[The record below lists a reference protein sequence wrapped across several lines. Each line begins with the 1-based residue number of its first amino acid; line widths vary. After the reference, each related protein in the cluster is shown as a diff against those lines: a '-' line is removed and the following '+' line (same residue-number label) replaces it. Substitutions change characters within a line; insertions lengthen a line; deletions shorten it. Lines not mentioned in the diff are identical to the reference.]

1 MIWIYY
7 VFFTT
12 GNVLLLRG
20 DISFEPHE
28 TVVSMEYLLGLV
40 LALLGESVKMQVC
53 NSCKLDFGCLHG
65 LQPKIVDIFI
75 PIGLFR

>member
-1 MIWIYY
+1 MFYSQ
-7 VFFTT
+7 
-12 GNVLLLRG
+12 G

-40 LALLGESVKMQVC
+40 LALLGGSVKMQVC

-75 PIGLFR
+75 PIGLF

>member
-7 VFFTT
+7 VFYHRQCSI
-12 GNVLLLRG
+12 LRG

-40 LALLGESVKMQVC
+40 LALLGGSVKMQVC

-75 PIGLFR
+75 PIGLF

>member
-1 MIWIYY
+1 M
-7 VFFTT
+7 FF
-12 GNVLLLRG
+12 LPQAMFYSQG

-40 LALLGESVKMQVC
+40 LALLGGSVKMQVC

-75 PIGLFR
+75 PIGLF